1 MNAHPRVQMRHIVK
15 QTTGNMSGLS
25 ELNFDGDFT
34 WAAQLQGRQDA
45 IDALKQLKGQNGSGG
60 VAGYIREWLH
70 SDEVRKEYSQ
80 VGDYINERQ
89 AEERVTRIFE
99 EKIMLAGLF

>member
-1 MNAHPRVQMRHIVK
+1 MRHIVK

-45 IDALKQLKGQNGSGG
+45 IDALNQMDSNGNG
-60 VAGYIREWLH
+60 VAGYIREWLD
-70 SDEVRKEYSQ
+70 SDEVRKEYER
-80 VGDYINERQ
+80 VGDYINER
-89 AEERVTRIFE
+89 
-99 EKIMLAGLF
+99 

>member
-1 MNAHPRVQMRHIVK
+1 MRHIVK

-45 IDALKQLKGQNGSGG
+45 IDALNQMDSNGNG
-60 VAGYIREWLH
+60 VAGYIREWLD
-70 SDEVRKEYSQ
+70 SDEVRKEYER

-89 AEERVTRIFE
+89 AEDKVTGIFE
-99 EKIMLAGLF
+99 EKMMMSGLF